1 MPRWSRWS
9 EDDGT
14 ATLEFIT
21 AGLIL
26 LLPLVYLVLSMAAI
40 QGGALAVE
48 GAARQAVR
56 VFVQAP
62 DLPEATAQAEQAVR
76 FALADYGLDADDAVV
91 SVTCSPRPG
100 ECLTRLGTVTFAV
113 AMTIPLPVAPPLLTG
128 GEPLGVPVHSSATER
143 VSRFWSGG

>member
-9 EDDGT
+9 EDEGT

-26 LLPLVYLVLSMAAI
+26 LVPLVYLVLSMAAI

-56 VFVQAP
+56 VFVKAP
-62 DLPEATAQAEQAVR
+62 DVSQATAQAQQAVR
-76 FALADYGLDADDAVV
+76 FALADYGLDADVAAV
-91 SVTCSPRPG
+91 SVDCEPRPG
-100 ECLTRLGTVTFAV
+100 ECLTRLGTVTISVAV
-113 AMTIPLPVAPPLLTG
+113 TIPLPVAPPLLTS
-128 GEPLGVPVHSSATER
+128 GEPLGVPVHSSATEQ